1 VDVATYG
8 IKIDASGAIVG
19 LQKLGSGLS
28 DAEKAAKKLE
38 DRKVSLEKVAKRV
51 GATLGL
57 ALTAALWKVYR
68 STVDNEAAI
77 SRLDSVIRVTG
88 ASAGFTA
95 KALQEYAQSLSRATG
110 IATSEIIEAQARL
123 ASYTGIVGERFKEAT
138 AIAVD
143 WNRAYGGGMVA
154 AAEAVGKALN
164 FPTLGMAA
172 LSKQGFILTDAQKE
186 QIKYYEQTNQLVKA
200 QDILISELRGV
211 LDGQAEDYR
220 KKLPGAIDATK
231 ERLTELFTLSESSA
245 RSLTGW
251 INTFGEFL
259 GRINDNITET
269 PARELEKLDK
279 RIAAYREIL
288 GRVRPGSRTAQ
299 DAQEGITS
307 AQARIDEILR
317 LAREESAARRKAEDN
332 ARSGAPTGFQMDE
345 AAMAA
350 LDKLKA
356 EFGDFANG
364 LVGTAEELENFGR
377 VFRQAKK
384 DADAAFSNRILA
396 LDEWDEAVR
405 RVEEQHQ
412 ADSLA
417 AFEYRVEQAE
427 RADAAVRAIEE
438 QYEADRLEAFRTR
451 MERDAEATKRLE
463 EIAKHFTEQVQII
476 GGRFFSD
483 FFRNGLSSIRGF
495 WESFKNL
502 AFDVLGQLASRAVM
516 NAIGDRMPKSF
527 GGGIAGTIA
536 GGIGVGVFASVI
548 DGMLNAGKAAQQ
560 MAAAMADSARNIEQ
574 FARFATDRD
583 LTDLQRQRRDMTEQR
598 DALARQAVGAAG
610 ISGFSGN
617 YDEAIE
623 AAENFL
629 RITGNK
635 RYEELIRQLRTLGK
649 AYEANIDSLTQA
661 MKEAGEAAARA
672 AAAEKLLSLQR
683 TIGSLES
690 FRRDI
695 RSSNLSIYSPFQQ
708 LDDAR
713 GRYESLVA
721 AARGGDQSAAEQLP
735 AAARAFLEQSRSIN
749 ASGARYVADFQRVE
763 SDTAFIMERFERQ
776 ADEQRAILDETV
788 AQTGI
793 LTAMRFQ
800 LERTDPYL
808 EAQVTL
814 QQEIARGIVEMREA
828 IVEELRGVSREIR
841 VFTGLGNEPILIA
854 GG

>member
-8 IKIDASGAIVG
+8 IKIDANGAIVG
-19 LQKLGSGLS
+19 LQQLDRQLRGTETQVGKL
-28 DAEKAAKKLE
+28 DRAKKGLE
-38 DRKVSLEKVAKRV
+38 ATAKRV
-51 GATLGL
+51 GTVLGL
-57 ALTAALWKVYR
+57 GMAASLYAFVRNTSEAQKVQAQLGAALR
-68 STVDNEAAI
+68 STGGAAGQTIEGLNAHAAALQKVTTFGDEAINTAQGVLLTFTQI
-77 SRLDSVIRVTG
+77 RGPQFTRATEAVLDMAQALGMDLQG
-88 ASAGFTA
+88 ASI
-95 KALQEYAQSLSRATG
+95 Q
-110 IATSEIIEAQARL
+110 
-123 ASYTGIVGERFKEAT
+123 
-138 AIAVD
+138 
-143 WNRAYGGGMVA
+143 
-154 AAEAVGKALN
+154 VGKALN
-164 FPTLGMAA
+164 DPILGVTALGRAGVQFSVAQKAMIKEMVETNRLAEAQGVILKELETQFGGSAAAARNTLGGAIAA
-172 LSKQGFILTDAQKE
+172 LKNVIGDLFEFDVDQTSGIVGAINALTEKVPALRRMLDELLNSWSILFVDIELSVAKLDARLAKSNVAVYSFIVGASK
-186 QIKYYEQTNQLVKA
+186 
-200 QDILISELRGV
+200 GV
-211 LDGQAEDYR
+211 LGAKGLAEEMGRLANAEIDIANLEAL
-220 KKLPGAIDATK
+220 KL
-231 ERLTELFTLSESSA
+231 ERQRA
-245 RSLTGW
+245 
-251 INTFGEFL
+251 
-259 GRINDNITET
+259 
-269 PARELEKLDK
+269 
-279 RIAAYREIL
+279 IL
-288 GRVRPGSRTAQ
+288 GITNKQTEAIKQQTA
-299 DAQEGITS
+299 ALHG
-307 AQARIDEILR
+307 
-317 LAREESAARRKAEDN
+317 LARATS
-332 ARSGAPTGFQMDE
+332 RSIGGIGGTSERVGGMNTGGVTSLPAGVGGAGVVQ
-345 AAMAA
+345 A
-350 LDKLKA
+350 LPWW
-356 EFGDFANG
+356 
-364 LVGTAEELENFGR
+364 
-377 VFRQAKK
+377 
-384 DADAAFSNRILA
+384 RIL
-396 LDEWDEAVR
+396 
-405 RVEEQHQ
+405 
-412 ADSLA
+412 S
-417 AFEYRVEQAE
+417 
-427 RADAAVRAIEE
+427 
-438 QYEADRLEAFRTR
+438 
-451 MERDAEATKRLE
+451 MEMDKAGED
-463 EIAKHFTEQVQII
+463 IAKNFREQMQISL
-476 GGRFFSD
+476 GRFFAD

-629 RITGNK
+629 RLTGNK

-649 AYEANIDSLTQA
+649 AYEANIDSLTRA

-713 GRYESLVA
+713 ARYESLVA
-721 AARGGDQSAAEQLP
+721 AARGGDQSAADQLP